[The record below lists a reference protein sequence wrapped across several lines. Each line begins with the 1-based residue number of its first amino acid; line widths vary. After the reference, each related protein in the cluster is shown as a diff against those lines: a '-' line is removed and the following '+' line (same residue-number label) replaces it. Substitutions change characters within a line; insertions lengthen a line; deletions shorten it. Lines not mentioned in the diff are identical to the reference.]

1 MVDMF
6 KKQIKVLR
14 TIHFVSEFMI
24 FSPKKKAY
32 SPQTEAYPPQK
43 KARSPQN
50 KVHSPGNATRS
61 RKKEA
66 YPPKNVFRTVEISKK
81 CANGQYFRADKP
93 LSGADTPHFQVN
105 KPNSRS
111 NFSCFGADKPHFLQ
125 NESFPGT
132 KISQIE
138 PNMQNNISNI
148 KNFLKEIN

>member
-1 MVDMF
+1 MVDMTG
-6 KKQIKVLR
+6 KQENMSR

-24 FSPKKKAY
+24 FSPKK
-32 SPQTEAYPPQK
+32 EAYPPQNEAYPPEK

-50 KVHSPGNATRS
+50 KVYSPGNATRS
-61 RKKEA
+61 RKNEA
-66 YPPKNVFRTVEISKK
+66 YPPKNVFRTVKINEK
-81 CANGQYFRADKP
+81 CANGRYFRADTP

-111 NFSCFGADKPHFLQ
+111 NVSCFGADTPHFLRDQ
-125 NESFPGT
+125 SFPGT

-138 PNMQNNISNI
+138 QNMQENIPNI